1 MRKKILTMSIAAVLT
16 GVTSSGVM
24 AFDSIVPGD
33 ETEWCAPDLKDA
45 NKVDDIVVYP
55 GKLHSL
61 KAPSRLG
68 AYRTPLKPADN
79 PLELEPEGRGD
90 ALIYPLYK
98 AKDGWET
105 EIIVRNTDSEHAIV
119 AKASLRRKTDS
130 LEVFDF
136 NIYLSADD
144 VARFT
149 IKEDKTD
156 GGGIIIYSEDGSIL
170 RKVPSASSNGND
182 ITKDYFATKDK
193 PFYVDKN
200 TRGRM
205 VRDNGALVGLTDA
218 GAGYVVIFG
227 MGEAKGKNDDKGED
241 RYHDDH
247 ARLFADYRKELDVCR
262 APWRVGVGKAM
273 LNGTFIRNTIIYT
286 NDDGSNQY
294 STKVNFSIPAPN
306 QAEDC
311 VPNGG
316 AVAGNYFGDV
326 NKDYKNGLTG
336 TVRIYTAT
344 DKDNNKTRDATRDMI
359 LPAVAV
365 KNFTDGNK
373 IIYTE
378 GEIAALQD
386 RRILPTNSPVP
397 LTPINAVNASSVSG
411 SLDAMGYIPTYWYQN
426 YGYDNLDS
434 SYVWPGLAPSGN
446 PVGFQDNVQNNLWVW
461 AEYWEPGICK
471 DATAFHVNRTT
482 YTFDAKSVANQLIV
496 TQPYKRILV
505 QMGNDDRYWQDVI
518 LPAYEPPVYEE
529 DGKLKSKGH
538 FGGFSSLYNVYNE
551 HEKMTDTLY
560 PISPNNPLTRILR
573 PELASMVN
581 LEKGTEFE
589 GENGFARLWFTNE
602 AGQRKPIP
610 AIITQM
616 IGSTIDI
623 GTTGAPVLVPELN
636 WIYSQFRK
644 TVD

>member
-24 AFDSIVPGD
+24 AFDSIGIPD
-33 ETEWCAPDLKDA
+33 ECAADLVDN
-45 NKVDDIVVYP
+45 NKVDDIIVYE

-61 KAPSRLG
+61 SSSHRLG

-79 PLELEPEGRGD
+79 NLELERQGRGD
-90 ALIYPLYK
+90 TLIYPLYK

-105 EIIVRNTDSEHAIV
+105 EIVVRNTDSDHAII

-149 IKEDKTD
+149 IREYKN
-156 GGGIIIYSEDGSIL
+156 GGIEIYSEDGSIL
-170 RKVPSASSNGND
+170 RKVPNPYGGGND
-182 ITKDYFATKDK
+182 VSKDYFASKDK
-193 PFYVDKN
+193 PFIVNKD
-200 TRGRM
+200 TQSRL
-205 VRDNGALVGLTDA
+205 VRDNGALTELMDA

-227 MGEAKGKNDDKGED
+227 MGEAKGKVDNKGED
-241 RYHDDH
+241 RYHLDH
-247 ARLFADYRKELDVCR
+247 SRLFANYRKELDVCR
-262 APWRVGVGKAM
+262 SPWRVGHGKSM
-273 LNGTFIRNTIIYT
+273 LNGTFIRNTIIST
-286 NDDGSNQY
+286 NSSGDNTY
-294 STKVNFSIPAPN
+294 SKNINFSIPAPN

-316 AVAGNYFGDV
+316 AIAGNYFGDV
-326 NKDYKNGLTG
+326 NKDYSNGLTG
-336 TVRIYTAT
+336 TVRLYTAT
-344 DKDNNKTRDATRDMI
+344 DKNGNTSRDATRDMI

-378 GEIAALQD
+378 GEVAALQD
-386 RRILPTNSPVP
+386 RRISPTVAGVP
-397 LTPINAVNASSVSG
+397 TVPPYHVVPAEAVNASSVAG
-411 SLDAMGYIPTYWYQN
+411 SLDEMGTILPFTLPNGTAQ
-426 YGYDNLDS
+426 
-434 SYVWPGLAPSGN
+434 
-446 PVGFQDNVQNNLWVW
+446 VGRNNTWLW
-461 AEYWEPGICK
+461 AEYSEPGVCS

-482 YTFDAKSVANQLIV
+482 YTFDAESVANQLIV

-505 QMGNDDRYWQDVI
+505 QLGNDRNYWQNVT
-518 LPAYEPPVYEE
+518 LPAYKPPVYDN
-529 DGKLKSKGH
+529 DGKLTDTGH
-538 FGGFSSLYNVYNE
+538 FGGFSSFYNVYNE
-551 HEKMTDTLY
+551 HEEMSNEPY
-560 PISPNNPLTRILR
+560 HFSPNNPKISLL
-573 PELASMVN
+573 PELASMPN
-581 LEKGTEFE
+581 LEKCTEFDAPPTA
-589 GENGFARLWFTNE
+589 GEESCANESILDPDRKSVNGFARLWFTNG

-616 IGSTIDI
+616 IGSTVDI

-644 TVD
+644 STK